1 MGYSARYHA
10 ASLAAVFLALA
21 IGILIGAGFGDEL
34 VRSGTENLEQSLKS
48 DLDNAR
54 SQIDDLQSE
63 LDRERDYTNATYPAL
78 VGGVLRG
85 QTLAIVALGGRPDQ
99 LRDDISDAL
108 DPSGARIGEVA
119 VVREPPDRDGLA
131 DEVSGSR
138 SRKIANDDDS
148 FSRFASRLGGD
159 MVLGGDLYG
168 RARTTLL
175 TGFSGEAV
183 PIDGVVVVRDR
194 PDLGANAT
202 DDVDLLEDG
211 LLQGMD
217 DAGIPIVGV
226 QRTDTD
232 PSSVGYFES
241 HGLSTVD
248 DLDLPA
254 GGAALVYA
262 LAGAQGNF
270 GVGENA
276 DALLPDLLAPRP
288 ARTGATAS
296 PRTSAA
302 PAGSPSG

>member
-54 SQIDDLQSE
+54 SQIDDLQAQ
-63 LDRERDYTNATYPAL
+63 LDRERDYSNATYPAL

-85 QTLAIVALGGRPDQ
+85 QTLAVVALGGRPDQ

-108 DPSGARIGEVA
+108 APSGAKIGEGA

-131 DEVSGSR
+131 DEISGLR
-138 SRKIANDDDS
+138 GREIANDDDS
-148 FSRFASRLGGD
+148 FSRFARRLGGD
-159 MVLGGDLYG
+159 MVLAGDLYG

-202 DDVDLLEDG
+202 NDADLLEDG

-288 ARTGATAS
+288 ARASAAAS

-302 PAGSPSG
+302 PGG